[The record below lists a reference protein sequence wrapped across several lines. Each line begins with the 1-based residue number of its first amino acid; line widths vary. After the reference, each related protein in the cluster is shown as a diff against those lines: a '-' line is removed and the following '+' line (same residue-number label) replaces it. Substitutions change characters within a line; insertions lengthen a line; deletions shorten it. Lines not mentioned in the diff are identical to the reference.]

1 MKYKVG
7 DILSYEYQKTTLYYI
22 IREVHNLQSFKGYH
36 VNPLD
41 EFDKKL
47 LILREGDP
55 SLLKM
60 KKVS

>member
-7 DILSYEYQKTTLYYI
+7 DILSYEYQKKTFYYI
-22 IREVHNLQSFKGYH
+22 IREVHNLESFKGYH
-36 VNPLD
+36 ANPLD
-41 EFDKKL
+41 EFDKAL
-47 LILREGDP
+47 HIFVEGSG

>member
-7 DILSYEYQKTTLYYI
+7 DILSYEYQKTTIYYI
-22 IREVHNLQSFKGYH
+22 IREVHNLESFKGYH

-41 EFDKKL
+41 EFDKAL
-47 LILREGDP
+47 YVFRESDA